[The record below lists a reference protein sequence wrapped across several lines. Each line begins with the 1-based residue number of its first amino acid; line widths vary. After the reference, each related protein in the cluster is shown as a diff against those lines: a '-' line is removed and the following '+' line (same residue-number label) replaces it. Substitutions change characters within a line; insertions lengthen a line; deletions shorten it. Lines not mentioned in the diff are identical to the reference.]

1 MMIYYFSRQNSIFLP
16 FNGSFVIS
24 VVVYGGADLFSI
36 LADTTAPV
44 WNAANVKQFNTN
56 LITLVSNSF
65 FQKAVNST
73 LGVMFS
79 GNWGGDNGQKIFGD
93 DGSLKTNFYGATAN
107 GDDMTFGNKV
117 MRTLGLA
124 SVVYTLGTAPAKIG
138 FNDGV
143 MGITHVG
150 ADGKDVLGV

>member
-1 MMIYYFSRQNSIFLP
+1 MMMPANFTAVNSE
-16 FNGSFVIS
+16 
-24 VVVYGGADLFSI
+24 VVYGGADLFSI

-44 WNAANVKQFNTN
+44 WGAANVKQFNTN

-79 GNWGGDNGQKIFGD
+79 GNWGDDGKKIFGD
-93 DGSLKTNFYGATAN
+93 DGELKANFYTLEN
-107 GDDMTFGNKV
+107 DDMTFGNKV

-138 FNDGV
+138 FNDSV
-143 MGITHVG
+143 MGITTNG
-150 ADGKDVLGV
+150 TLGV

>member
-1 MMIYYFSRQNSIFLP
+1 MMMPANFTAVNSE
-16 FNGSFVIS
+16 
-24 VVVYGGADLFSI
+24 VVYGGADLFSI

-56 LITLVSNSF
+56 VITLVSNSF
-65 FQKAVNST
+65 QSIFTDKV
-73 LGVMFS
+73 LGTMFS
-79 GNWGGDNGQKIFGD
+79 GNWGGDDGVKLFGD
-93 DGSLKTNFYGATAN
+93 EGTLKLALY
-107 GDDMTFGNKV
+107 GDDDMGFGNKV

-143 MGITHVG
+143 MGITDAAG
-150 ADGKDVLGV
+150 NLGV

>member
-1 MMIYYFSRQNSIFLP
+1 MMMPANFTAVNSE
-16 FNGSFVIS
+16 
-24 VVVYGGADLFSI
+24 VVYGGADLFSI

-44 WNAANVKQFNTN
+44 WNAANVKKFNTN
-56 LITLVSNSF
+56 VITLVSNTF
-65 FQKAVNST
+65 FQDAINST

-79 GNWGGDNGQKIFGD
+79 GNWGDDNKIFGD
-93 DGSLKTNFYGATAN
+93 NGALKKNIYGDVN

-117 MRTLGLA
+117 MRTLGMA

-143 MGITHVG
+143 MGITD
-150 ADGKDVLGV
+150 ANGKLGV

>member
-1 MMIYYFSRQNSIFLP
+1 MMMPANFTAVNSE
-16 FNGSFVIS
+16 
-24 VVVYGGADLFSI
+24 VVYGGADLFSI

-65 FQKAVNST
+65 FQKTVNST

-79 GNWGGDNGQKIFGD
+79 GNWGKDGEQIFGD
-93 DGSLKTNFYGATAN
+93 DGELKKNFYTLEN
-107 GDDMTFGNKV
+107 DDMTFGNKV
-117 MRTLGLA
+117 MRTLGMA

-138 FNDGV
+138 FNDKV
-143 MGITHVG
+143 MGVF
-150 ADGKDVLGV
+150 DESF